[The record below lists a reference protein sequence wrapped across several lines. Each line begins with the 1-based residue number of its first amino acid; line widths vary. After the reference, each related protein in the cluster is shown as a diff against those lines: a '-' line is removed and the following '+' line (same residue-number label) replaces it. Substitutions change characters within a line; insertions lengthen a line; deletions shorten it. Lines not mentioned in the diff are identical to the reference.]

1 MSIAKFLFIL
11 FIYMLSNRP
20 GKDKERKGWFLK
32 LTRPNWIVKFPYSLK
47 SLGYNLYV
55 QYLTN
60 RFCDRAPVHPQI
72 KDDLKMW

>member
-47 SLGYNLYV
+47 SLEYNLYV

-60 RFCDRAPVHPQI
+60 RFCVRAPVHPQI
-72 KDDLKMW
+72 KDDLKM